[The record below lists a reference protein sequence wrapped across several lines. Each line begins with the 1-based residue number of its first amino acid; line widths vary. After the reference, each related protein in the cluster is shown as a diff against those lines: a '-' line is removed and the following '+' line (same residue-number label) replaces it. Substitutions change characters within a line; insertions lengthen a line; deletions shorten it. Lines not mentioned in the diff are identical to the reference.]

1 MKNKVKELRDSIFSL
16 NTRKFGTVNE
26 MLVERIVEEFGL
38 IVEEPKDTS
47 YDRKIDNSKDEIK
60 GSRVL
65 KESKLKFS
73 KENIIDCILNHES
86 HRMIKLEDASKN
98 TWDSN
103 IQQIKT
109 DLFSTLWYSLYFEDK
124 VVLFKIKNNLIKED
138 KKINYSDKQHRKNVG
153 EGQFHV
159 SNKNIN
165 YHLDNYLV
173 KIITYDEVYEKLSQN
188 TGCLEKNLIFV
199 EQLKKTNELLTF
211 CIL

>member
-1 MKNKVKELRDSIFSL
+1 MDNKVKELRDSIFSL

-73 KENIIDCILNHES
+73 KENIIGCILNHES
-86 HRMIKLEDASKN
+86 HRMIKLNDASKN

-124 VVLFKIKNNLIKED
+124 VVLFKIKNDLIKED

-159 SNKNIN
+159 SNKNIY

-173 KIITYDEVYEKLSQN
+173 KIITYEEVYEKLS
-188 TGCLEKNLIFV
+188 
-199 EQLKKTNELLTF
+199 
-211 CIL
+211 

>member
-1 MKNKVKELRDSIFSL
+1 MDNKVKELRDSIFSL

-73 KENIIDCILNHES
+73 KENIIGCILNHES
-86 HRMIKLEDASKN
+86 HRMIKLDDASKN

-124 VVLFKIKNNLIKED
+124 VVLFKIKNDLIKD
-138 KKINYSDKQHRKNVG
+138 KSKGKIKKNTFRIG
-153 EGQFHV
+153 
-159 SNKNIN
+159 
-165 YHLDNYLV
+165 
-173 KIITYDEVYEKLSQN
+173 
-188 TGCLEKNLIFV
+188 LIFSEIIIQMLSLV
-199 EQLKKTNELLTF
+199 RYEIILKVHDTVL
-211 CIL
+211 